1 MGVQSKLV
9 GYIEEAWP
17 GLAAGGN
24 QILMDHLIATDQQ
37 ISRHNENVLGT
48 LPEVD
53 EWPPLCRPMF
63 AWAPVKTPM
72 IVYKNRLI
80 HFAASLK
87 EMDWEL
93 RDWLDKFEA
102 LLRRLYWES
111 AHIRF
116 EAAYLGVHEFTY
128 RPTDGWV
135 QELCQGRVTP
145 IADWSFSST
154 LPPEDLA
161 NLRE

>member
-1 MGVQSKLV
+1 MGAQSKLV

-17 GLAAGGN
+17 GRATSNQTLAVE
-24 QILMDHLIATDQQ
+24 LIAAEQQ
-37 ISRHNENVLGT
+37 ISRHNENVLGA

-63 AWAPVKTPM
+63 AWTPVKTPM

-93 RDWLDKFEA
+93 RDWLDKFET
-102 LLRRLYWES
+102 LLRNLYWES
-111 AHIRF
+111 AYIRF
-116 EAAYLGVHEFTY
+116 EAAYIGVHEFNY

-145 IADWSFSST
+145 IGGWSFSST
-154 LPPEDLA
+154 LPAEDLA
-161 NLRE
+161 KLRE